1 MDWKLNNGTLEKT
14 VKLASFTEI
23 IHKLNEIAVMCDKIN
38 HHPDITI
45 YNYRFIRFNLVTH
58 SEGKVTEK
66 DYELAKEIDRLVS

>member
-14 VKLASFTEI
+14 VKLASFTQI
-23 IHKLNEIAVMCDKIN
+23 IQKLNEIAVMCDKIN

-58 SEGKVTEK
+58 SEGKVTNK
-66 DYELAKEIDRLVS
+66 DYELAQEIDRLVS

>member
-14 VKLASFTEI
+14 VKLASFTQI
-23 IHKLNEIAVMCDKIN
+23 IQKLNEIAVMCDKIN

>member
-14 VKLASFTEI
+14 VKLASFTQI
-23 IHKLNEIAVMCDKIN
+23 IQKLNEIAVMCDKIN

-66 DYELAKEIDRLVS
+66 DYELAQEIDRLVS

>member
-14 VKLASFTEI
+14 VKLASFTQI
-23 IHKLNEIAVMCDKIN
+23 IQKLNEIAVMCDKIN

-58 SEGKVTEK
+58 SEGKVTNK
-66 DYELAKEIDRLVS
+66 DYERAQEIDRLVS

>member
-14 VKLASFTEI
+14 VKLASFTQI
-23 IHKLNEIAVMCDKIN
+23 IQKLNEIAVMCDKIN

-45 YNYRFIRFNLVTH
+45 YKYRFIRFNLVTH